1 MRICPQNLWRNQ
13 SLKRKKNLFAALCW
27 ALCLVLLLAPLG
39 AWAQGL
45 TEEKITVVCTLFPQY
60 DFVRQLA
67 GDRAEVR
74 LLLPPGAESH
84 NYEPTPKDM
93 IEIQNADMFVYTGSQ
108 MEPWAERILEGIDTS
123 SVSVVDGSKGIELIA
138 SDHDHDH
145 DHAEEGGDPH
155 FWLDLTRAA
164 QMLDN
169 VRAGLVEADPE
180 GQALYDQRAKEY
192 TDKLIALDAQ
202 IAEVAKGGVRDEIV
216 FGGRFA
222 FSYFVKR
229 YHLHYLAAYDS
240 CSTDVEPSV
249 RVLAQLI
256 EEIKSKGI
264 PVVYYEE
271 LVDSKVAQ
279 SIADQTGAKLV
290 LFSAAHNVTPQQ
302 LEEGVTFLSLM
313 EDNKEALREGLY

>member
-1 MRICPQNLWRNQ
+1 M
-13 SLKRKKNLFAALCW
+13 KRKTNLLDALCW
-27 ALCLVLLLAPLG
+27 ALCLVLLLAPLSVQAEDPTG
-39 AWAQGL
+39 GKL
-45 TEEKITVVCTLFPQY
+45 TVVCTLFPQC

-93 IEIQNADMFVYTGSQ
+93 IEIQNADMFVYTGGQ
-108 MEPWAERILEGIDTS
+108 MEPWAERILEGIDQSTLT
-123 SVSVVDGSKGIELIA
+123 VVDGSKGIELLA
-138 SDHDHDH
+138 VDHDHDH
-145 DHAEEGGDPH
+145 DHDHSDDHGHDHTEEGSDPH

-164 QMLDN
+164 QMLEN
-169 VRAGLVEADPE
+169 VRVGLVAVDPK
-180 GQALYDQRAKEY
+180 GQAVYDERAKEY
-192 TDKLIALDAQ
+192 TDKLLQLDAQ
-202 IAEVAKGGVRDEIV
+202 IAEVAKGGVRDEVV

-222 FSYFVKR
+222 FSYFVNR
-229 YHLHYLAAYDS
+229 YDLNYLAAYDS

-249 RVLAQLI
+249 RELAQLI
-256 EEIKSKGI
+256 EEVIEKDI

-313 EDNKEALREGLY
+313 EENKEALREGLY